1 MRNCL
6 LAVLLAA
13 GPFIPGCGCTD
24 WLAYVFAPASPK
36 QTVNP
41 DPGIP
46 SLKKKTI
53 AVVVFAA
60 PEILLDYGTVQLE
73 LSDAISTEL
82 GRRISHVRTIDPRT
96 IVRYQD
102 ENPAWDSVPP
112 GKLCRALNTD
122 YVLLVS
128 VTDFST
134 REPGSLH
141 LARGRLDAEA
151 SLYAESPPASAANEY
166 LWRAESI
173 RVVYPEQAP
182 VGIAARDD
190 FMTRANTMRAF
201 AEKLTKRFYKHKV
214 PKGP

>member
-1 MRNCL
+1 MRNYL

-13 GPFIPGCGCTD
+13 GPFVPGCGCGD

-53 AVVVFAA
+53 AVVVFAT
-60 PEILLDYGTVQLE
+60 PETLLDYAAVQLE

-82 GRRISHVRTIDPRT
+82 GRKISGVRTIDPRT

-112 GKLCRALNTD
+112 GKLCRALDAD

-128 VTDFST
+128 VIEFST

-141 LARGRLDAEA
+141 LARGRLAAEA
-151 SLYAESPPASAANEY
+151 SLYAESPPAGADEEY
-166 LWRAESI
+166 LWRAEAI

-182 VGIAARDD
+182 VGIPTRDD

-201 AEKLTKRFYKHKV
+201 AKKLTMRFYKHKV
-214 PKGP
+214 PKG